1 MTVLQ
6 FPDRAD
12 MPPAAGTAVQTDDGT
27 KVWKYVEPEQEVL
40 NHRTNAVGRWVL
52 EFDMSGGSPGGG
64 GGADVVPYRFDNG
77 TGLVV
82 TDSGEIVVGGST
94 VHPIRHDIDFDTL
107 PKIENLP

>member
-12 MPPAAGTAVQTDDGT
+12 MPPAAGTAVQTADGK
-27 KVWKYVEPEQEVL
+27 KVWKYEEAVDANRP
-40 NHRTNAVGRWVL
+40 NAVGRWVL

-82 TDSGEIVVGGST
+82 TDSGEIVAGGNT
-94 VHPIRHDIDFDTL
+94 IHPIRHDIDFDTL